1 MNKPLILISND
12 DGYRAN
18 GVHQLA
24 KLLSQFAEVVA
35 VCPEGPQSGKSMA
48 ITVAEPLRVTRLTAY
63 AAEEPGVEWYAVN
76 GTPADCVKMAMHKI
90 LKGRR
95 PTLVCT
101 GINHG
106 SNAAINVVYSGTMGA
121 AFEGCAF
128 GIPSAGFSLCDH
140 SHQADFTPM
149 LPYVR
154 RVVEWML
161 VNPLPEGVCLNVN
174 APAVADLKGM
184 KVTCPCRGH
193 WDDEYREYKDPQG
206 HSFYLLSGE
215 YINDEPENPDTD
227 EALLSRGYVTIVPVA
242 LDSTAPCPG
251 IESLNS

>member
-90 LKGRR
+90 LKG
-95 PTLVCT
+95 
-101 GINHG
+101 
-106 SNAAINVVYSGTMGA
+106 
-121 AFEGCAF
+121 
-128 GIPSAGFSLCDH
+128 
-140 SHQADFTPM
+140 
-149 LPYVR
+149 
-154 RVVEWML
+154 
-161 VNPLPEGVCLNVN
+161 
-174 APAVADLKGM
+174 
-184 KVTCPCRGH
+184 
-193 WDDEYREYKDPQG
+193 
-206 HSFYLLSGE
+206 
-215 YINDEPENPDTD
+215 
-227 EALLSRGYVTIVPVA
+227 
-242 LDSTAPCPG
+242 
-251 IESLNS
+251 